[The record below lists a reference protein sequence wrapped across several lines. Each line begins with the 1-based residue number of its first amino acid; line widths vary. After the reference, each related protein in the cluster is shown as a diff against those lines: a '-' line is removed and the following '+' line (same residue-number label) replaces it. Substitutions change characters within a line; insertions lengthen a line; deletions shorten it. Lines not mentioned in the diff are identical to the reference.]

1 MALVRSIIAPYT
13 PYRENECCRSLLV
26 IGKFSHSGR
35 APLPENRSGNSQL
48 HYYYVLRALFPS
60 RQLLLSTN
68 LQSTSL
74 TYFKTTLF
82 SINHLTI
89 MKKFGLGKKDTGDED
104 SNRSALFGSRS
115 KNKSPN
121 PSTNPYA
128 QPPSASDPYN
138 RARLSAGVGVSGR
151 GPSPAIDPYTQ
162 GGSARPGGYGGMNG
176 GGYGD
181 EKRYGGD
188 NKYEDVNNSVS
199 KNGTG
204 ASTGGSGEAGYGSDR
219 YGTQSGY
226 GADRYGVG
234 SGGAPTSS
242 GGSRY
247 GPGGYG
253 GLGRIVSQDTVATD
267 DSRDAL
273 FGGARERLQRKPANS
288 DAPGQ
293 PPPYG
298 ADYGQGG
305 QSGTYG
311 GEANHSYEAYGDR
324 QLTAEEEEEEDV
336 EATKQEIRF
345 IKQEDVSSTRNALR
359 VAAQAEETGRNT
371 LARIGAQGERI
382 HNTEKNLDLTAN
394 HNREAAEKARELKSL
409 NKSMFA
415 VHVSNPF
422 TSASRKQRRDDDIM
436 EKHRTERLLRESTRR
451 EEYDSDQRLQRTFKD
466 LQSGNDLSSRGAAA
480 AAQKN
485 KSTLAE
491 RARYQ
496 FEADD
501 EDEQMENEI
510 DSNIDALH
518 GAATRLNG
526 LARATGKELDEQNRH
541 LGRINNKVCFFF
553 NFAYFLSFVCS
564 FFSGRKRK
572 GGKTEC

>member
-1 MALVRSIIAPYT
+1 
-13 PYRENECCRSLLV
+13 
-26 IGKFSHSGR
+26 
-35 APLPENRSGNSQL
+35 
-48 HYYYVLRALFPS
+48 
-60 RQLLLSTN
+60 
-68 LQSTSL
+68 
-74 TYFKTTLF
+74 
-82 SINHLTI
+82 
-89 MKKFGLGKKDTGDED
+89 MKKFGLSKKNAGDED

-121 PSTNPYA
+121 PSSNPYA
-128 QPPSASDPYN
+128 QAPSTSDPYSQ
-138 RARLSAGVGVSGR
+138 ARLNAGVGGSGR
-151 GPSPAIDPYTQ
+151 GSSPANDPYSQSGPT
-162 GGSARPGGYGGMNG
+162 RPGGYGGMNG

-181 EKRYGGD
+181 DKKYGGD
-188 NKYEDVNNSVS
+188 NRYGGGDSSMSKSGAGVS
-199 KNGTG
+199 
-204 ASTGGSGEAGYGSDR
+204 AGGSGGGAYGSDK

-226 GADRYGVG
+226 GADRYGAG
-234 SGGAPTSS
+234 SGGDPSNS

-253 GLGRIVSQDTVATD
+253 GLGRADSQDTATTD
-267 DSRDAL
+267 DNRDAL
-273 FGGARERLQRKPANS
+273 FGGARERLQRKPPNA
-288 DAPGQ
+288 DAQGQ

-298 ADYGQGG
+298 ADYGQGD
-305 QSGTYG
+305 QSGAYG

-336 EATKQEIRF
+336 DATKQEIRF

-359 VAAQAEETGRNT
+359 VAAQAEESGMNT

-394 HNREAAEKARELKSL
+394 HNRLAAEKARELKTL

-415 VHVSNPF
+415 VHVANPF
-422 TSASRKQRRDDDIM
+422 TSASRKQKRDEDIM

-451 EEYDSDQRLQRTFKD
+451 EEYDSDQRMQRTFKD
-466 LQSGNDLSSRGAAA
+466 LQSGDPGSQSKV
-480 AAQKN
+480 Q

-491 RARYQ
+491 RAKYQ
-496 FEADD
+496 FEADE

-541 LGRINNKVCFFF
+541 LGRINNKVSSCAPTLELAF
-553 NFAYFLSFVCS
+553 
-564 FFSGRKRK
+564 RT
-572 GGKTEC
+572 KTNAVFRVRM